1 MALNQSQT
9 HEDLLCEALS
19 QSQTQEDLLW
29 EALEASLCLGGPGL
43 APSLW
48 GWGEK
53 MDFFKLQKRQ
63 NGKKIKGYILKGE
76 RVIKG
81 RGNHNDRLFTD
92 LRRQSLRTG
101 RLNVNI
107 RIKGPMGLDEEHN
120 KVAPLE

>member
-1 MALNQSQT
+1 M
-9 HEDLLCEALS
+9 
-19 QSQTQEDLLW
+19 
-29 EALEASLCLGGPGL
+29 GGSGGVTVLRWARPG
-43 APSLW
+43 PFPGRW
-48 GWGEK
+48 WGER

-107 RIKGPMGLDEEHN
+107 RIKGQMGIDKEH